1 MNGRSLAKEL
11 GTDEGAVSRIV
22 NYKVL
27 PIPAD
32 LDRLCNLLGVGVL
45 DIYDK
50 EEIRLIPKRKRRVRG
65 ERGYNLCIF
74 VDEKYRTALPAALDA
89 LGIRTYGEWLRPY
102 IEETIKRGAANRGHV
117 RQEEDLWQSEGC
129 LQRQ

>member
-1 MNGRSLAKEL
+1 MRLRQILEQKKLNGRILAKKL

-27 PIPAD
+27 PVPAD
-32 LDRLCNLLGVGVL
+32 LDRLCDLLGVGVL

-65 ERGYNLCIF
+65 DRGYNLCIF
-74 VDEKYRTALPAALDA
+74 VDEKYRTALPAAINA
-89 LGIRTYGEWLRPY
+89 LGIRTYSEWLRPY
-102 IEETIKRGAANRGHV
+102 IEETIKRGADAKFANKK
-117 RQEEDLWQSEGC
+117 EE
-129 LQRQ
+129 